1 MKDFT
6 YKTTA
11 VALQGRRLVIV
22 SRKGG
27 VWTAATTEAGDHYL
41 RHGTYPSRHEAFS
54 PAQHCQHPGYCGGS
68 WCVRSHSRPPSGPG
82 EVPCVSAAESADH
95 P

>member
-27 VWTAATTEAGDHYL
+27 VWTATTTEAGDHYL
-41 RHGTYPSRHEAFS
+41 RHGTYPADTRPSR
-54 PAQHCQHPGYCGGS
+54 QHSTASTPGTVAAPGASVLIPGPHQGARGS
-68 WCVRSHSRPPSGPG
+68 SLRLRRREC
-82 EVPCVSAAESADH
+82 
-95 P
+95 